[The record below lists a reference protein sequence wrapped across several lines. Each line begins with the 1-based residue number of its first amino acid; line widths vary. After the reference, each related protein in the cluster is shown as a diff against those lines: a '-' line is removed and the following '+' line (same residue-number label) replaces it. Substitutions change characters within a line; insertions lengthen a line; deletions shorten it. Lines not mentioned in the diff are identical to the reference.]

1 MIVSISQP
9 AYLPWLG
16 YFDRL
21 LKSDLHI
28 VLDHVNI
35 DANSKTKFAN
45 RNKVR
50 TADGWC
56 WLTVPLQSK
65 GRHGNMRL
73 DEVEISTDSS
83 WRQKHWGTLRAC
95 YSRSE
100 YFAEHQAFF
109 ADVYSRGWSRLIE
122 LTDCTTQYL
131 RIAAGVTCPTLRSSA
146 MGVPGEKAELI
157 LNLCRAVGATTYLS
171 GPFGRDY
178 LNADSFAAA
187 GIQLEFHDY
196 SHPTYKQAFAGFE
209 PCMSVVDLLFQCGP
223 ASGSILQGAVPVSA

>member
-35 DANSKTKFAN
+35 DASSKTKFAN

-65 GRHGNMRL
+65 GRHGNML
-73 DEVEISTDSS
+73 LNEVEISSDSG

-95 YSRSE
+95 YSRSA
-100 YFAEHQAFF
+100 YFAAHQAFF
-109 ADVYSRGWSRLIE
+109 EGVYSRDWAKLCE
-122 LTDCTTQYL
+122 LTDFTTQYL
-131 RIAAGVTCPTLRSSA
+131 RTAVGAKCPTLRSSA

-157 LNLCRAVGATTYLS
+157 LNLCRTVGATAYLS

-178 LNADSFAAA
+178 LNADDFAAA
-187 GIQLEFHDY
+187 GIQLVFHDY
-196 SHPTYKQAFAGFE
+196 PHPTYEQTFPGFE
-209 PCMSVVDLLFQCGP
+209 PYMSVVDLLFQCGP
-223 ASGSILQGAVPVSA
+223 SSGSILQGTVAVPV